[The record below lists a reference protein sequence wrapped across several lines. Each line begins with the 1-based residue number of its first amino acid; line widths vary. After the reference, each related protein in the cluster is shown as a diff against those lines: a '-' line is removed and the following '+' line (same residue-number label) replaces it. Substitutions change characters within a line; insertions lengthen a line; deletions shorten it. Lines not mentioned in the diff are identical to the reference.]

1 MTTTNPSA
9 GGAVE
14 VRSARIELDVVSAGL
29 CCAVGQRLDAASP
42 ALLAN
47 LDHFQESEFQTHAG
61 DPVRVA
67 RLSGEKSWGVGR
79 VAKWLALAVQ
89 DALRAIPPA
98 QRQHFNLADCAL
110 LLLCD
115 DVNDTANSWGAELFT
130 RFGELTGLQFNAR
143 SAILP
148 SGRAGFAALCSR
160 AQHLLGERDG
170 VRHVLMA
177 GASSLLNAKRI
188 NALLRDERLQVP
200 GNPDGYFP
208 GEAAAAV
215 LVERARGGLLG
226 IRGVGAAQESGN
238 WDGIMPNRSEGL
250 TAAVRAACGAA
261 GVTVAELGMR
271 VSDINGEAFYAREA
285 ATAFTR
291 LLSGG
296 AQLPHVTPASS
307 LGEIG
312 AALGPAV
319 VAYLWHRAGRAAPP
333 REWPTSAH
341 SSHVL
346 HLADDRGLRAAVILE
361 MRPVWAR
368 AD

>member
-1 MTTTNPSA
+1 MTMNQSVKPASEA
-9 GGAVE
+9 
-14 VRSARIELDVVSAGL
+14 RSARLSLDVVAAGL

-47 LDHFQESEFQTHAG
+47 LDHFQESEFQTNAG

-67 RLSGEKSWGVGR
+67 RLQGEKSWGVGR
-79 VAKWLALAVQ
+79 VAKWMALAVQ
-89 DALRAIPPA
+89 DALQAMPTDRRKRFVPSE
-98 QRQHFNLADCAL
+98 CAL

-115 DVNDTANSWGAELFT
+115 DVEDTSDTWGAELFS
-130 RFGELTGLQFNAR
+130 RVGELTGLQFNAR

-160 AQHLLGERDG
+160 AQHLVDEKDG

-188 NALLRDERLQVP
+188 NLLLRHERLQVP
-200 GNPDGYFP
+200 GNPDGFFP

-215 LVERARGGLLG
+215 LVERGQGGPLG
-226 IRGVGAAQESGN
+226 LRGVGAAQESGN
-238 WDGIMPNRSEGL
+238 WDGAVPNRAEGL

-261 GVTVAELGMR
+261 DVGVADLAMR
-271 VSDINGEAFYAREA
+271 ISDVNGEAFYARES

-291 LLSGG
+291 LLNGG
-296 AQLPHVTPASS
+296 HQLSHVTPASG
-307 LGEIG
+307 LGEVG
-312 AALGPAV
+312 AALGPAAI
-319 VAYLWHRAGRAAPP
+319 AYLWHRARRAARP
-333 REWPTSAH
+333 REWPVST
-341 SSHVL
+341 SSHHVM

-361 MRPVWAR
+361 MRPAWAR

>member
-1 MTTTNPSA
+1 MTTNQTPTALAQTRAASLD
-9 GGAVE
+9 
-14 VRSARIELDVVSAGL
+14 LDVVAAGL

-61 DPVRVA
+61 DSVRVA
-67 RLSGEKSWGVGR
+67 RIPGEKSWGAGR

-89 DALRAIPPA
+89 DALRAMPVDLRARFDP
-98 QRQHFNLADCAL
+98 ADCAL

-115 DVNDTANSWGAELFT
+115 EGGDTSGTWGAELFT
-130 RFGELTGLQFNAR
+130 RFGELTGLRFNER

-160 AQHLLGERDG
+160 AQQLLEEREG

-188 NALLRDERLQVP
+188 NLLLRDERLQVP
-200 GNPDGYFP
+200 GNPDGFFP
-208 GEAAAAV
+208 GEAAAAL
-215 LVERARGGLLG
+215 LVERGQGRALRL
-226 IRGVGAAQESGN
+226 RGVGAAQESGN
-238 WDGIMPNRSEGL
+238 WDGAAPNRAEGL
-250 TAAVRAACGAA
+250 TAAVRAACRAA
-261 GVTVAELGMR
+261 DVDVADLVMR
-271 VSDINGEAFYAREA
+271 ISDVNGEAFYAREA

-291 LLSGG
+291 LLNGG
-296 AQLPHVTPASS
+296 PQLSHVTPASG
-307 LGEIG
+307 LGEVG
-312 AALGPAV
+312 AALGPAAI
-319 VAYLWHRAGRAAPP
+319 AYLWHRAGRAGRP
-333 REWPTSAH
+333 RDWPVSTSSH
-341 SSHVL
+341 HVL

-361 MRPVWAR
+361 MRPRWAR